1 MMLPMGAV
9 DTGFGSGN
17 RRLRDANRGREHDL
31 RNMLRRSSSLRRA
44 GQHEPL
50 PMTTEPAMPVAA
62 RRASPNLL
70 LEIERRKAAGKVET
84 AYFRVAR

>member
-1 MMLPMGAV
+1 
-9 DTGFGSGN
+9 
-17 RRLRDANRGREHDL
+17 
-31 RNMLRRSSSLRRA
+31 
-44 GQHEPL
+44 
-50 PMTTEPAMPVAA
+50 MTTEPAMPVAA